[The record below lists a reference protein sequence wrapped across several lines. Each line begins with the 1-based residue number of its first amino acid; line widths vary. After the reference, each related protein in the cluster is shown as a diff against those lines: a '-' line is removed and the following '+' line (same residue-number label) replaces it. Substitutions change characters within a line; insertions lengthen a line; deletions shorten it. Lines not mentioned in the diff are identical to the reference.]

1 MCDVTSRNE
10 RARTPTRPRWGRLY
24 TLAIL
29 LLAAL
34 GAVEVA
40 AFPEPIETVAQCG
53 LVLGGV
59 AAMARWA
66 RRNRAALDQQDWCAC
81 AGAQV
86 TARVIPSLRRAR
98 VECLVE
104 REHVHAL
111 VSDGGARGDPLPAVH
126 GP

>member
-1 MCDVTSRNE
+1 MCDLTSRNE
-10 RARTPTRPRWGRLY
+10 RARTPMRPRWGRLY

-59 AAMARWA
+59 AAMTRWA

-86 TARVIPSLRRAR
+86 TAR

>member
-10 RARTPTRPRWGRLY
+10 RARTPMRPRWGRLY

-40 AFPEPIETVAQCG
+40 AFPEPIETVAQ
-53 LVLGGV
+53 
-59 AAMARWA
+59 
-66 RRNRAALDQQDWCAC
+66 
-81 AGAQV
+81 V
-86 TARVIPSLRRAR
+86 TARVIPSLRPAR
-98 VECLVE
+98 VECRVE

-126 GP
+126 RSWLSETARARGAAAGVRQ